1 MALLENFIEI
11 IHEFAVQAHHAHWTW
26 ALLHFHWLWFSKELW

>member
-11 IHEFAVQAHHAHWTW
+11 IHKFAVQAHHAHWTW
-26 ALLHFHWLWFSKELW
+26 ALSLAVV